1 MEKDD
6 DDEHHQPLHSHPMSY
21 PQLKHRGWVPNLLRH
36 MFQGTEGEDGVRQP
50 WSDPRGTPPANG
62 WWKNMEKL
70 AGYTING
77 YF

>member
-50 WSDPRGTPPANG
+50 WSDHEELHQPMGDGKTWRSWLG
-62 WWKNMEKL
+62 
-70 AGYTING
+70 IQ
-77 YF
+77 